1 MRLRSS
7 TRSTTT
13 ATAAAT
19 RSPNRTPPLHV
30 GATFSDIIVAAAASV
45 VSPAGC
51 GDAPESPRRGSAR
64 ASGDA
69 ADRDGMGARRRAAPG
84 GAGPRRSSTKFTGD
98 RDRRRRC
105 GRVKAGPARL
115 AFPLFCS
122 GFPPWRW
129 ATLVDMLDRRRGQT
143 APSAG
148 ALGVPGRFAP
158 FLDIGA
164 PPNGGVAEQRLVD
177 RAGSYGSRL
186 VSRGDQDAGRVLA
199 PLTCT
204 GWDLRPDGDLLGDA
218 WG

>member
-13 ATAAAT
+13 ATAAAN

-45 VSPAGC
+45 ASPARC
-51 GDAPESPRRGSAR
+51 ADAPESPRRGSAR
-64 ASGDA
+64 ASADA
-69 ADRDGMGARRRAAPG
+69 ADRDRMGVRRRAAPG
-84 GAGPRRSSTKFTGD
+84 GAGPRRCIYEVLRR

-115 AFPLFCS
+115 AFPQFCS
-122 GFPPWRW
+122 GVPPRRW
-129 ATLVDMLDRRRGQT
+129 ATLVDTLDRRRGQT

-148 ALGVPGRFAP
+148 ALGVPGRFAS
-158 FLDIGA
+158 FLDIAA

-177 RAGSYGSRL
+177 RAGSYEIAPGFQTLMPAVDPGAS
-186 VSRGDQDAGRVLA
+186 VTLA
-199 PLTCT
+199 SI
-204 GWDLRPDGDLLGDA
+204 A
-218 WG
+218 I